1 MTSSNWQPVVIGV
14 DSSPAAAEAVRV
26 GWTIAR
32 TVNVPC
38 HLVHATPEAW
48 TVPTAPHAGTEQPEL
63 LNEAVRD
70 AAKSAV
76 RDTLAD
82 AVPDEALQFLEVR
95 TGRSATVIRDCV
107 REWQAGLAVL
117 GGKHHSM
124 LGRWVSGSTA
134 HTLVRSLD
142 VDDGARQ
149 GDIRTAAFRL
159 TVRAAPA
166 PESVTARIVLRLTP
180 EMVSRDPY
188 LAPDLVLIIVMY
200 RLTQALRPVAVE
212 WLDPQVVIPAQ
223 AFLDAFDGVDSA
235 ESAQA
240 ARSRRTAT
248 PAADKPPTPEL
259 TEDQRMARSAG
270 LNTGCVRIGVEKL
283 SGIVTL
289 AIVEHVLPGQRR
301 AAGVD
306 DVLAQLVEC
315 RQCVVDVCLGA
326 IRAAARPAARRRDP
340 ARRRLRCAPRRA
352 RGVGKTG
359 GEEIGMGPALRNV
372 AGLAQGSAGGGP
384 CALRRLQRV

>member
-142 VDDGARQ
+142 VPLFVTAHTPLPIQRIVAAVDLSDAAGPTIQAAERLAQVFGARLHIVHIVEPLPIIPDTPLQ
-149 GDIRTAAFRL
+149 FNDDEVYRRSEEHLDQYVWPLIAYPGTTTGLRRGVAVDAITAEVAERNAEVVVL
-159 TVRAAPA
+159 GSHGKGWVDRILIG
-166 PESVTARIVLRLTP
+166 SVTERVLSALPCSMFIV
-180 EMVSRDPY
+180 
-188 LAPDLVLIIVMY
+188 
-200 RLTQALRPVAVE
+200 PV
-212 WLDPQVVIPAQ
+212 
-223 AFLDAFDGVDSA
+223 
-235 ESAQA
+235 
-240 ARSRRTAT
+240 
-248 PAADKPPTPEL
+248 
-259 TEDQRMARSAG
+259 
-270 LNTGCVRIGVEKL
+270 
-283 SGIVTL
+283 
-289 AIVEHVLPGQRR
+289 
-301 AAGVD
+301 
-306 DVLAQLVEC
+306 
-315 RQCVVDVCLGA
+315 
-326 IRAAARPAARRRDP
+326 
-340 ARRRLRCAPRRA
+340 
-352 RGVGKTG
+352 
-359 GEEIGMGPALRNV
+359 MGPVPHHR
-372 AGLAQGSAGGGP
+372 
-384 CALRRLQRV
+384 